1 MAVSFLMSPLPA
13 STRDSLLG
21 SFLALG
27 SDEGNTNKPRF
38 PITFVPHFRDDE
50 GKINKPRVPITF
62 VTHFRE

>member
-27 SDEGNTNKPRF
+27 SDEGNTNKLRF
-38 PITFVPHFRDDE
+38 PVTLAPHFRE
-50 GKINKPRVPITF
+50 
-62 VTHFRE
+62 